1 MLSAAV
7 RLWMA
12 MFPPLRHRRQL
23 HGQAA
28 AWEEP
33 AADILRA
40 RTGAHLPIHVHRSRA
55 VITTSPAEFLQAH
68 AALAPLPEAAATAR
82 AAYLVA
88 PAGFTLA
95 AESARDNRYM
105 DMNLAV
111 DPLKALA
118 QHSALA
124 QALRADVPVI
134 TFPGD
139 PATPDA
145 VFPNNVFGT
154 APGRL
159 IIGRMRHPVRRR
171 EAERSDIRAFF
182 GDVLGY
188 DEIDLSGCD
197 DLVAELTGSLIIDRV
212 RGVGYCGLSE
222 RCDMAGAR
230 AMHKA
235 FDLRLTYCFELAESE
250 YHTNVVLT
258 LLASRA
264 AIIAADG
271 FRDPAAAQAIATACG
286 DRAIWLT
293 PAQKQAFAGNAITLS
308 DERVWMSACAAA
320 ALTDEQRA
328 ALAGYGFAIG
338 AVELDE
344 IEKAGGSLR
353 CCVGE
358 IY

>member
-1 MLSAAV
+1 M
-7 RLWMA
+7 
-12 MFPPLRHRRQL
+12 
-23 HGQAA
+23 
-28 AWEEP
+28 
-33 AADILRA
+33 
-40 RTGAHLPIHVHRSRA
+40 
-55 VITTSPAEFLQAH
+55 ITTSPTEFLEAF
-68 AALAPLPEAAATAR
+68 ATLAPRPDAAATAR
-82 AAYLVA
+82 ATYLVA
-88 PAGFTLA
+88 PAEFTLA

-111 DPLKALA
+111 NPLRALA

-124 QALRADVPVI
+124 QALRTDVPVI

-159 IIGRMRHPVRRR
+159 IIGRMRHAVRQR
-171 EAERSDIRAFF
+171 EAERADIRDFF
-182 GDVLGY
+182 GEVLGY

-197 DLVAELTGSLIIDRV
+197 DLVAELTGSLIIDRA

-222 RCDMAGAR
+222 RCDLAGAQ

-235 FDLRLTYCFELAESE
+235 FDLRLTFCFDLTDTE

-258 LLASRA
+258 LLASRGV
-264 AIIAADG
+264 IIVADG
-271 FRDPAAAQAIATACG
+271 FRDAAVPQAIAKAYG
-286 DRAIWLT
+286 DRAVWLT

-328 ALAGYGFAIG
+328 ALVDCGFTIG